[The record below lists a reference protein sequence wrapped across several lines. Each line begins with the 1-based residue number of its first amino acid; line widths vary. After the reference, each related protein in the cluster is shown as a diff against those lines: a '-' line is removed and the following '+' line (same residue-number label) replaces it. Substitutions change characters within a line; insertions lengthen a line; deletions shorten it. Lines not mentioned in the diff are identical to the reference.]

1 MHLHDPTELD
11 NFPEGEIEEMVQLYT
26 TRGLPEATARS
37 VISSLASFPSFFV
50 DVMMLEE
57 LQLPPPPP
65 ISPLAAAIRYGAST
79 VVCGGAMPLVGIYL
93 HSAALDVTRESA
105 TSHPASGHLLL
116 MVLGLLALCYL
127 GSLRASI
134 THQRRWQLALQT
146 AALALPCIACARLL
160 GSLMPSVAHAGPAR
174 ALP

>member
-1 MHLHDPTELD
+1 
-11 NFPEGEIEEMVQLYT
+11 MVQLYT

-37 VISSLASFPSFFV
+37 VINSLASFPSFFV

-65 ISPLAAAIRYGAST
+65 VSSLAAAIRYGAST
-79 VVCGGAMPLVGIYL
+79 VVCGGAMPLVGVYL
-93 HSAALDVTRESA
+93 HSAAVDATREPPP
-105 TSHPASGHLLL
+105 SHLASGHALL
-116 MVLGLLALCYL
+116 MVLGLVALCYL

-160 GSLMPSVAHAGPAR
+160 GSLMP
-174 ALP
+174 ALHVPRPVHTLA